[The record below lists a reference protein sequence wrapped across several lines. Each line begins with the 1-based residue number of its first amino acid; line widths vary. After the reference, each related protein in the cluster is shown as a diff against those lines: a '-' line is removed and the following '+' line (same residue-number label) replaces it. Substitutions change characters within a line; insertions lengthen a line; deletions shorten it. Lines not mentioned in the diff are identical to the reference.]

1 MRLAIAFA
9 LACAAF
15 AQPPQQHNPLLPPSS
30 PNRPTT
36 ATHPAIS
43 QPALPAPAA
52 AGLPALRL
60 DEVIDSVKKSY
71 PPLLATI
78 QERRIA
84 DGDLLVA
91 EGGFDAVIRAGFEN
105 QQAGP
110 LDNNRF
116 NVVVDQPLAFQGLS
130 FFGGYRLGDGRFTST
145 DASSLLTT
153 ELGEY
158 RGGMRLP
165 LWRDRAIDSRRAGLW
180 RSRIGLRLAD
190 LSVDQQFIFV
200 VQAATRRYWD
210 WVAAGQRLRLA
221 ETILNVALTRDQ
233 QLREAVRL
241 GQLPQIEVT
250 DNERAILTR
259 RAQVVEARRGVEQAS
274 YELSLFYRDPN
285 GDPVILAEDRLPP
298 AFPELAD
305 LPGQRVTDDLDI
317 ALKRRPEVLRLGAQ
331 RDQTRIDADLAR
343 NQTAPNVDLVFG
355 FNQFVGGGNTPR
367 GNSNEFRGSLVFEL
381 PFQRRRG
388 AVVGVALDGSLH
400 GGAAVTRAARRALG
414 QLKSA
419 EARLAQID
427 QRERFARDQVMVEVR
442 DAASAVRRANERTRV
457 LREEVNVARNL
468 EELERSRFD
477 LGDSTLFLV
486 NLREQATFDTA
497 VREVSAAADYFRA
510 YALYELAIAEAL
522 SSQPR
527 RTP

>member
-381 PFQRRRG
+381 PFQRRR
-388 AVVGVALDGSLH
+388 
-400 GGAAVTRAARRALG
+400 ALG